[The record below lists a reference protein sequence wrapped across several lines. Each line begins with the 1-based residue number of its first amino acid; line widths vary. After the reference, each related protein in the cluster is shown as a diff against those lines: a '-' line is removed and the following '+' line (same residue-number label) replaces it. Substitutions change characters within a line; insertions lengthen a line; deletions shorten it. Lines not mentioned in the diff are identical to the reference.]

1 MKVILKEDVDN
12 LGPIGAIV
20 DVAKGYGRN
29 YLIPRSLAV
38 EATKNNMK
46 QFEHEKSIILAKA
59 KKIKKSAEDRAEDL
73 AKLTISTEVK
83 AGKEGKLFGSVT
95 TKDIAEMIGK
105 QGIEVDRRKIV
116 LAEPIKR
123 LGTYEVPIKIHHEVT
138 ATVQLEVKSDG
149 TEVVEPEEKKTET
162 DGTEEAAPEETAE
175 EETKPEEQKPE
186 E

>member
-1 MKVILKEDVDN
+1 
-12 LGPIGAIV
+12 
-20 DVAKGYGRN
+20 
-29 YLIPRSLAV
+29 V
-38 EATKNNMK
+38 EATKNNVK
-46 QFEHEKSIILAKA
+46 QFEHEKSIILKKA
-59 KKIKKSAEDRAEDL
+59 KQIKKSAEDRAEDL

-116 LAEPIKR
+116 MTEPIKR

-149 TEVVEPEEKKTET
+149 TEVVEPEETKSEAA
-162 DGTEEAAPEETAE
+162 GTEEGTAEAAGTEELPVEESEPEEPKQE
-175 EETKPEEQKPE
+175 E
-186 E
+186 